1 MSLLRVQHT
10 SSYRYNAGYCPFEST
25 LLLLSSN
32 SGRETMFGC
41 CWVSCRFLCEEAVS
55 QCWLGERPLPHPKK
69 TNVLPPNGQQSRTAI
84 SDPYRLSSDGRHFL
98 FLFWNHIA
106 HPCWFD
112 WLSVL
117 KSKEILNSEHANR
130 EYNICK
136 LIEAA
141 YLSNYGV
148 VRDQIANLMS
158 PVIVGCCC
166 LAN

>member
-1 MSLLRVQHT
+1 MMASAFVQIEKEKKNTISQGELNLVSLLRVQHT

-55 QCWLGERPLPHPKK
+55 QCWIGDRPLLHPKK

-98 FLFWNHIA
+98 F
-106 HPCWFD
+106 
-112 WLSVL
+112 VL
-117 KSKEILNSEHANR
+117 ESYCASL
-130 EYNICK
+130 
-136 LIEAA
+136 LI
-141 YLSNYGV
+141 
-148 VRDQIANLMS
+148 R
-158 PVIVGCCC
+158 
-166 LAN
+166 LA

>member
-1 MSLLRVQHT
+1 MFCHPMVNKVAQLYPIRI
-10 SSYRYNAGYCPFEST
+10 GCPLTGDIF
-25 LLLLSSN
+25 
-32 SGRETMFGC
+32 C
-41 CWVSCRFLCEEAVS
+41 
-55 QCWLGERPLPHPKK
+55 
-69 TNVLPPNGQQSRTAI
+69 
-84 SDPYRLSSDGRHFL
+84 
-98 FLFWNHIA
+98 LFWNHIA
-106 HPCWFD
+106 HPCWLD

-117 KSKEILNSEHANR
+117 KSKEILNSKHANR

-166 LAN
+166 LANQRLGSRPNKLCSSDPVVNSLLLTSNSLTSFSVTRNLIPFSVPALNRPR